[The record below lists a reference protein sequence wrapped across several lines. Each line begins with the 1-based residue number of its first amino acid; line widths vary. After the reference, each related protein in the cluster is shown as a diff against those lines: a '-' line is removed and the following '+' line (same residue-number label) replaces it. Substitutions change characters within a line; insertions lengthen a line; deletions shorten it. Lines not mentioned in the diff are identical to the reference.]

1 MEDEVADRF
10 LDAHQDLAP
19 RAVEIVS
26 PAKDLTG
33 CIGELGA
40 GDPSASANRG
50 ESLRPGEAKELGV
63 DVIPVVEIEVDRDLM
78 ISEFCRA
85 HEA

>member
-26 PAKDLTG
+26 SAKDLTG

-40 GDPSASANRG
+40 GDPSASADRG

-63 DVIPVVEIEVDRDLM
+63 DVIPVAEIEVDRDL
-78 ISEFCRA
+78 IDQRVLPSA
-85 HEA
+85 